1 MEIKQK
7 IDLILKKKNELL
19 LKKKKLPF
27 IFILLFAFSLFLIL
41 YSSLFIQ
48 IKIEFVI
55 IFYSLLV
62 YLYNILN
69 IYFFEDSIFQLEIDK
84 IIEPLISYKNI
95 SLLEE
100 NINFLEENNL
110 LNNHFIV
117 INSLFTDEDLFYFL
131 IGSDLSFPNI
141 KKNIINN
148 SYPTNKLK
156 ILLINNKTESFIKS
170 KYNTDIY
177 PLILDYLL
185 KNDFYN
191 KNISTLKDL
200 IKNE

>member
-1 MEIKQK
+1 MDFKENIN
-7 IDLILKKKNELL
+7 LILKHKNELL

-48 IKIEFVI
+48 IKVEFVI
-55 IFYSLLV
+55 IFYSIFV
-62 YLYNILN
+62 SLYSILN
-69 IYFFEDSIFQLEIDK
+69 IYIFEDSIFQLKIDK

-95 SLLEE
+95 YLLEE

-110 LNNHFIV
+110 LNNHFSV
-117 INSLFTDEDLFYFL
+117 INSLFSDEDLFYFL

-141 KKNIINN
+141 KKIIINN

-156 ILLINNKTESFIKS
+156 ILLVNNKTENFIKS

>member
-1 MEIKQK
+1 MDFKENIN
-7 IDLILKKKNELL
+7 LILKHKNELL

-48 IKIEFVI
+48 IKVEFVI
-55 IFYSLLV
+55 IFYSIFV
-62 YLYNILN
+62 SLYSILN
-69 IYFFEDSIFQLEIDK
+69 IYLFEDSIFQLKIDK
-84 IIEPLISYKNI
+84 IIEPLISYKNLY
-95 SLLEE
+95 LLEE
-100 NINFLEENNL
+100 NINFLYENNL
-110 LNNHFIV
+110 LNNHFSV

-131 IGSDLSFPNI
+131 IKSDLSFPNI
-141 KKNIINN
+141 KKFIINN
-148 SYPTNKLK
+148 FYPTNKLK
-156 ILLINNKTESFIKS
+156 IFLVNNKTEIFIQS

>member
-7 IDLILKKKNELL
+7 IDLILKKKNERL
-19 LKKKKLPF
+19 LKKKNLPF

-55 IFYSLLV
+55 IFYSFFV
-62 YLYNILN
+62 SLYYILN
-69 IYFFEDSIFQLEIDK
+69 FYFFEDSTFKLKLDK
-84 IIEPLISYKNI
+84 IIETLISYKNI

-100 NINFLEENNL
+100 NINFLNENNL
-110 LNNHFIV
+110 LNNHFVV
-117 INSLFTDEDLFYFL
+117 INSLFSEEDLFYFL
-131 IGSDLSFPNI
+131 IGADVSFPNI
-141 KKNIINN
+141 KNFIINDF
-148 SYPTNKLK
+148 YYTNKLK
-156 ILLINNKTESFIKS
+156 ILLVNNKTENFIKYN
-170 KYNTDIY
+170 YNTDIY

-191 KNISTLKDL
+191 QNISTLKDL